1 MRESPACDR
10 HGEASRSPWS
20 RSILL
25 AVALSTGDSTL
36 LLVLAALALPLVI
49 SPVVVLAR
57 ASRAAGVEIH
67 MMVTPPLVPV
77 GAPCA
82 LLVQLSHSGAADLP
96 PLGLDRPSDHWNAGA
111 STTRPSTRP
120 VPPRVALAADVARL
134 IRWDRIDSDTSASS
148 TVALPTGRRG
158 VFTIGPLRLWVHDP
172 FAFCGLVV
180 ATARPV
186 TLVVHPALV
195 ADTAPPAVRPGW
207 SGATQFRDGPAGT
220 HTDDPGGEWSG
231 LRPYEPGDRLH
242 LLSWQAEARSGDLLV
257 HDFRPDSEELVTI
270 VFDDR
275 AGVHRR
281 HAFEEALGAVL
292 GLATAGKTA
301 EHVLRRLDAFGAPG
315 SRLDHARRPR
325 RTVDLPRRD
334 PAHSFEH
341 ASRPRPH
348 CPSRRARWWS
358 RHPPR
363 RPPFRR
369 LSITV
374 PLWSSDDART
384 STSRARCLPAR
395 RLGDCRCRGRASVPG
410 RSREWGHRPPAGR
423 CCDRISCSG
432 PPGTEACAGAHP
444 GRRGDHRRDPDQPV
458 DGDRR
463 RDHVRPPDRAH
474 MARRAIRPACGAAAA
489 RGHWSSHSVP
499 LRGSSSWRRCS
510 VASWRCWHRSC
521 CTRATHTIV
530 CTRGSRSSFRWV
542 FLRSPAAKAHQG
554 RWRSSSSSS
563 SAPEHWP

>member
-1 MRESPACDR
+1 VARESTTRGRPALPEHEVHPR
-10 HGEASRSPWS
+10 AGITGLRPTRRGVAVAVVAI
-20 RSILL
+20 ILL

-77 GAPCA
+77 GAACA
-82 LLVQLSHSGAADLP
+82 LLVQLSHSGATNLP
-96 PLGLDRPSDHWNAGA
+96 PLGLDRPSDHSNAGA

-207 SGATQFRDGPAGT
+207 RGATQFRDGPAGT

-292 GLATAGKTA
+292 GLATAGKLQSTCYDVSTLSGRRVRDSTTPDGLVALLTFLAETRPTPSSTRAAASALPLPTGALVVTTPTA
-301 EHVLRRLDAFGAPG
+301 AATLP
-315 SRLDHARRPR
+315 SSLDH
-325 RTVDLPRRD
+325 
-334 PAHSFEH
+334 
-341 ASRPRPH
+341 
-348 CPSRRARWWS
+348 
-358 RHPPR
+358 
-363 RPPFRR
+363 
-369 LSITV
+369 
-374 PLWSSDDART
+374 
-384 STSRARCLPAR
+384 
-395 RLGDCRCRGRASVPG
+395 GSVVVVG
-410 RSREWGHRPPAGR
+410 
-423 CCDRISCSG
+423 
-432 PPGTEACAGAHP
+432 
-444 GRRGDHRRDPDQPV
+444 
-458 DGDRR
+458 
-463 RDHVRPPDRAH
+463 
-474 MARRAIRPACGAAAA
+474 
-489 RGHWSSHSVP
+489 
-499 LRGSSSWRRCS
+499 
-510 VASWRCWHRSC
+510 
-521 CTRATHTIV
+521 
-530 CTRGSRSSFRWV
+530 
-542 FLRSPAAKAHQG
+542 
-554 RWRSSSSSS
+554 
-563 SAPEHWP
+563 